1 MSAQKAFS
9 NWSGFKATKDRKSI
23 ALKQAITARILEAG
37 MVYEND
43 ATNNAPHDLG
53 HHKQNIGFRPISWH
67 TIRMFANATYAPF
80 LEFGT
85 GGSVSVPN
93 GWQDIAIKFKG
104 KGKKK
109 INLPARPHLIPAFYK
124 AKEFLKKKIIEDVKQ
139 TQN

>member
-9 NWSGFKATKDRKSI
+9 NWAGFRATKNRKAI
-23 ALKQAITARILEAG
+23 ALKQAITARSLESG

-53 HHKQNIGFRPISWH
+53 FHKQNIGFRPISWH
-67 TIRMFANATYAPF
+67 SIRMYANAPYAAF

-85 GGSVSVPN
+85 GGSVSVPD
-93 GWQDIAIKFKG
+93 GWQDLAIKFKG
-104 KGKKK
+104 KGKKR
-109 INLPARPHLIPAFYK
+109 INLRARPHLIPAFYK
-124 AKEFLKKKIIEDVKQ
+124 AKEYLQKKIKEDVKQ

>member
-9 NWSGFKATKDRKSI
+9 NWSSFVVTKNRKAS
-23 ALKQAITARILEAG
+23 ALKQAITTRILEAG

-43 ATNNAPHDLG
+43 ATANAPHDLG
-53 HHKQNIGFRPISWH
+53 FHKQNIGFRSLNWH
-67 TIRMFANATYAPF
+67 TIRMYANAPYAPF

-85 GGSVSVPN
+85 GGKVDVPS
-93 GWQDIAIKFKG
+93 GWQDLAIKFKG
-104 KGKKK
+104 KGIKK

-124 AKEFLKKKIIEDVKQ
+124 AKDYLKKKIVEDVKR

>member
-9 NWSGFKATKDRKSI
+9 NWSGFKHRKTKKAY
-23 ALKQAITARILEAG
+23 ALLQSVKTRILEAG

-53 HHKQNIGFRPISWH
+53 FHKQNIGFRPISWH
-67 TIRMFANATYAPF
+67 TIRMFANAPYAPF

-85 GGSVSVPN
+85 GGSVNVPN

-109 INLPARPHLIPAFYK
+109 INLRARPHLIPAFYK
-124 AKEFLKKKIIEDVKQ
+124 AKEYLKKKIKEDVKQ